1 MKKFVLTFL
10 LVLCSVI
17 ILPNS
22 IDKLTTNKQV
32 EQFILN
38 QMPVKDRIF
47 ELGTLKTIFHLEFV
61 RKKARKF
68 GVKPWFK
75 TDFNDDGLTDLFAYC
90 VYAGNVWITIIIDN
104 GNGFKVHEIS
114 IGSYFF
120 DFCFPKIEK
129 IKPNLTSLI
138 LYKGFIRGE
147 NHYGIKDTIKLIY
160 KDGEFIEPNFN
171 VVNYQIEKIGLKT
184 GLCDGNCKTSCLYI
198 YPDKKVLYFD
208 FEGRDDDIKFG
219 ESKYTTLDSACY
231 NEIVDL
237 LNYIDF
243 PNYDKHY
250 YSIADGIQLNYLKIT
265 YNNGLTKEIHIWGN
279 GFFGLEILYDKLF
292 AIMNSQNWR

>member
-1 MKKFVLTFL
+1 M
-10 LVLCSVI
+10 
-17 ILPNS
+17 PNS

-61 RKKARKF
+61 RKEARKF

-90 VYAGNVWITIIIDN
+90 IYAGNVWITIIIDN

-138 LYKGFIRGE
+138 LYKGFVHRK
-147 NHYGIKDTIKLIY
+147 NQYGIKDTIRLIY
-160 KDGEFIEPNFN
+160 KDSVFIEPNFN
-171 VVNYQIEKIGLKT
+171 VVNYQIEKIGLNT
-184 GLCDGNCKTSCLYI
+184 DRYCLYI
-198 YPDKKVLYFD
+198 YPDRKVLYFD
-208 FEGRDDDIKFG
+208 FEKRDDDIKFG
-219 ESKYTTLDSACY
+219 ESKYTTLDSANY
-231 NEIVDL
+231 VEIVNL
-237 LNYIDF
+237 LNYLDF
-243 PNYDKHY
+243 PNYQEHY
-250 YSIADGIQLNYLKIT
+250 YISMASGAHFNYLTIT
-265 YNNGLTKEIHIWGN
+265 YNNGLTKEIQTHGS

-292 AIMNSQNWR
+292 AIMNSQNWLK